1 MVQLVQLLPGG
12 EETWLC
18 ADNDD
23 ACKFHPVTV
32 MAFGCFLLAQAP
44 KMSQMSATVSLIF
57 VTCALLVAYF
67 PSANVV
73 PAIAIEAL
81 GVVMVA
87 IHVPMLNRKQSYA
100 FMATVALFAAGK
112 ILDEEVNVK
121 VLFAAVGVGMLGFRI
136 FLELMTL
143 RAATPTPLIF
153 PIVSHIMPR
162 WAFSDREFFRTDNP
176 PEEVAQK
183 REQAFNELNKH
194 WQGKFPKSIA
204 TSSYLADKFSDLR
217 FAAGNRVFIPFQRK
231 LEGWC
236 DPCTVLDHVEGT
248 DLIDVDGHRLT
259 DVSGSYGVN
268 VCGYEEYK
276 RFISEGWD
284 LTKNVGCVLGPL
296 HPLVRENIDM
306 LRQISKKEEVS
317 FHMSGTEAVMAAIRL
332 VRYNTR
338 KKYVVIFGG
347 AYHGWYDGVQ
357 SMAGNERVPGDILT
371 LKDMSPASMDVIR
384 LRAHEIAAVMI
395 NPLQAFHP
403 NAPPPSDLVLASN
416 TRGASSST
424 QAYKTWLEQM
434 RETCTRYGITLMF
447 DEVYTGFRL
456 APGGA
461 QEYFSVE
468 ADIVT
473 YGKTLGGGIAN
484 GICCG
489 PSHLMRRSDPV
500 KPLRVAYVIGTFAA
514 QPILVGA
521 MNVFLKWVTS
531 PGARNEYNRL
541 RTDVSEWVVDIN
553 ARLEKEFPETSA
565 PIQIAAYASVWTILY
580 KRPGRYHWMLQ
591 YLLKD
596 EGLNLSWV
604 GTGRL
609 SFSLDFKRDDLD
621 KLTEKIVRACHRMEN
636 DGWWWYEEQRQPSKM
651 AIQLSLV
658 GEIVRALFKRMIS
671 F

>member
-1 MVQLVQLLPGG
+1 MSLLELLPGG
-12 EETWLC
+12 SSAWLC
-18 ADNDD
+18 AEDD
-23 ACKFHPVTV
+23 SACKFHPLTIFSF
-32 MAFGCFLLAQAP
+32 ACFLLSSFDSFSEVGIRTLLTFTTIA
-44 KMSQMSATVSLIF
+44 
-57 VTCALLVAYF
+57 VTLDHMPFADVVPRAVIVAMGLTMLAVYVPAFTRKESYMFIGVTSMLVAG
-67 PSANVV
+67 SILNEELNVQV
-73 PAIAIEAL
+73 VLAI
-81 GVVMVA
+81 M
-87 IHVPMLNRKQSYA
+87 A
-100 FMATVALFAAGK
+100 FFKLMYRV
-112 ILDEEVNVK
+112 
-121 VLFAAVGVGMLGFRI
+121 

-162 WAFSDREFFRTDNP
+162 WAFNDHDFFRTDNP
-176 PEEVAQK
+176 PEEIAQK
-183 REQAFNELNKH
+183 RERAFEALAEK
-194 WQGKFPKSIA
+194 WKTKFPKSIELSA
-204 TSSYLADKFSDLR
+204 YLSDKFSDLR
-217 FAAGNRVFIPFQRK
+217 FAAGNRVFIPYQKK

-236 DPCTVLDHVEGT
+236 DPCTVIDHADGT
-248 DLIDVDGHRLT
+248 DLIDVDKHRLT

-268 VCGYEEYK
+268 VCGYDEYK
-276 RFISEGWD
+276 RFITEGWE
-284 LTKNVGCVLGPL
+284 LTKDVGCVLGPL
-296 HPLVRENIDM
+296 HPLIKENIDM
-306 LRQISKKEEVS
+306 LREISNKEEIS

-332 VRYNTR
+332 IRFNTR

-357 SMAGNERVPGDILT
+357 SMAGNERIPGDVIT

-384 LRAHEIAAVMI
+384 LRAHEIAAVVI

-424 QAYKTWLEQM
+424 QAYKKWLESM
-434 RETCTRYGITLMF
+434 RETCTRCGIVLMF

-461 QEYFSVE
+461 QEYFGVQ
-468 ADIVT
+468 ADVVT

-489 PSHLMRRSDPV
+489 PSNLMRRSDPI

-521 MNVFLKWVTS
+521 MNVFLKWATS
-531 PGARNEYNRL
+531 PEARGEYDRL
-541 RTDVSEWVVDIN
+541 RTDVAEWVKDIN
-553 ARLEKEFPETSA
+553 ARLEKEFPETAA

-604 GTGRL
+604 GTGRV
-609 SFSLDFKRDDLD
+609 SFSLDFKRKDLD
-621 KLTEKIVRACHRMEN
+621 LLTEKIVKACHRMEN
-636 DGWWWYEEQRQPSKM
+636 DGWWWVEDKKEPSKI

-658 GEIVRALFKRMIS
+658 SEIVRALIKRV
-671 F
+671 FTF